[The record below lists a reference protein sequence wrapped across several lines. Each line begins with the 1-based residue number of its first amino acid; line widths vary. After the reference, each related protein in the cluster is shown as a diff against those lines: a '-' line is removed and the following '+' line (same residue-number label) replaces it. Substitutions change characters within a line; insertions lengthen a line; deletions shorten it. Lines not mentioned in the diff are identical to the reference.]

1 MRKEI
6 TISGTIG
13 EDYTIL
19 DLINDLQDL
28 EDYEGLDIVIDSPGG
43 YVSTGYAIAE
53 RLQEIKNVRTIAKRV
68 YSIATVIFLAGSERI
83 VNEGSVFLIHNPYGT
98 NIEGDKNQLRQ
109 IANSLEDTEKDLE
122 AFYQSKTG
130 IDSKILSALMEEQT
144 FFNGEKALML
154 GFATKKEDSEII
166 GYSKGFKAVAFLR
179 EVNQSY
185 NDYPQDAAKNADKAL
200 RFKESHPDMK
210 CGTRV
215 GWARANQLAKNEN
228 ISIDTVSRI
237 ASFARFE
244 RFAGG
249 DYVDNEGQYNCG
261 AIMYDAWGGKA
272 AIDWAQ
278 NKLKEVKNVF
288 TNKSD
293 YMELVKSLENLI
305 GKFKN
310 QEAVA
315 MDDTEEVIEEV
326 AMEEE
331 EVKDDAKAML
341 SDDEMNSIVDA
352 VVSRIMEVMKPEME
366 SLQDEALALQ
376 KATTEAQ
383 TKATERVLS
392 LAETIETT
400 WKPEGVK
407 VFNSAQ
413 EKEVELTPKEEMK
426 KLLREKTA
434 KRKQLN

>member
-1 MRKEI
+1 
-6 TISGTIG
+6 
-13 EDYTIL
+13 
-19 DLINDLQDL
+19 
-28 EDYEGLDIVIDSPGG
+28 
-43 YVSTGYAIAE
+43 
-53 RLQEIKNVRTIAKRV
+53 
-68 YSIATVIFLAGSERI
+68 
-83 VNEGSVFLIHNPYGT
+83 
-98 NIEGDKNQLRQ
+98 
-109 IANSLEDTEKDLE
+109 
-122 AFYQSKTG
+122 
-130 IDSKILSALMEEQT
+130 
-144 FFNGEKALML
+144 
-154 GFATKKEDSEII
+154 
-166 GYSKGFKAVAFLR
+166 
-179 EVNQSY
+179 
-185 NDYPQDAAKNADKAL
+185 
-200 RFKESHPDMK
+200 
-210 CGTRV
+210 
-215 GWARANQLAKNEN
+215 
-228 ISIDTVSRI
+228 
-237 ASFARFE
+237 
-244 RFAGG
+244 
-249 DYVDNEGQYNCG
+249 
-261 AIMYDAWGGKA
+261 
-272 AIDWAQ
+272 
-278 NKLKEVKNVF
+278 
-288 TNKSD
+288 
-293 YMELVKSLENLI
+293 MELVKSLENLI

-413 EKEVELTPKEEMK
+413 EKEVELTPKEEIK